1 MSGRLRR
8 KKERKM
14 GIAWH
19 APYEMLKPETR
30 DLARA
35 VHSLMEE
42 LEAIDWYGQRVDVTD
57 DADLRRILEHNR
69 DEEKEHA
76 AMVLEWIRRRDP
88 KFDEHLR
95 TYLFSSGDILM
106 LEEQASASDRSQE
119 ATTASPPAAGTP
131 GGGEDDARPT
141 LTVGSLRPGKK

>member
-1 MSGRLRR
+1 
-8 KKERKM
+8 M

-57 DADLRRILEHNR
+57 DDELRRILEHNR

-106 LEEQASASDRSQE
+106 VEEQASGSSRSQE
-119 ATTASPPAAGTP
+119 AVPANPPSVGSTA
-131 GGGEDDARPT
+131 GGEDDARPS

>member
-1 MSGRLRR
+1 
-8 KKERKM
+8 M

-57 DADLRRILEHNR
+57 DDELRRILEHNR

-95 TYLFSSGDILM
+95 TYLFSTGDILM
-106 LEEQASASDRSQE
+106 VEERASSGPRSQE
-119 ATTASPPAAGTP
+119 ATPASPQPADLPLGDR
-131 GGGEDDARPT
+131 ESDSRPS

>member
-1 MSGRLRR
+1 
-8 KKERKM
+8 M

-57 DADLRRILEHNR
+57 DDELRRILEHNR

-95 TYLFSSGDILM
+95 TYLFSSGDILAV
-106 LEEQASASDRSQE
+106 EERASGSARSQE
-119 ATTASPPAAGTP
+119 EAPASPQPAGLP
-131 GGGEDDARPT
+131 VESREDDARPA

>member
-1 MSGRLRR
+1 
-8 KKERKM
+8 M

-42 LEAIDWYGQRVDVTD
+42 LEAIDWYGQRMDVTD
-57 DADLRRILEHNR
+57 DDELRRILEHNR

-95 TYLFSSGDILM
+95 TYLFSSGDVLAV
-106 LEEQASASDRSQE
+106 EARASASAQSQE
-119 ATTASPPAAGTP
+119 ETPTSPKPSGLPA
-131 GGGEDDARPT
+131 ESREEDARPT